1 MAMSSVYRR
10 AGVVGIALACA
21 AANVDAQ
28 TWPAKSVRI
37 VVPFAPGGGTDIQAR
52 LFGKKLYESLG
63 QAFVIDNRT
72 GAGGLI
78 GAEAVARAAPDG
90 YTLLFSTAS
99 LAVNVS
105 LYKKIAFDPVKDF
118 DPVSWVSSIPL
129 VLVVH
134 PSVPARNV
142 RELVALARTRAGQ
155 FNAGSNGSG
164 TTSHLSIEMLKQQ
177 AGIPITHVPY
187 KGGGPATT
195 AVLSGEVDIAFPPML
210 SAQPFWQSG
219 KIKILAVTTA
229 IRSSVLPE
237 VPTMKSYY
245 PEFESD
251 NWYAFFVPAGTPKE
265 IVARLNAEL
274 VKALKA
280 PEVIEYMARD
290 GADPVGSTPAELAAY
305 YRREVLKYAKLIKA
319 ANIQPE

>member
-1 MAMSSVYRR
+1 
-10 AGVVGIALACA
+10 
-21 AANVDAQ
+21 
-28 TWPAKSVRI
+28 
-37 VVPFAPGGGTDIQAR
+37 
-52 LFGKKLYESLG
+52 
-63 QAFVIDNRT
+63 
-72 GAGGLI
+72 
-78 GAEAVARAAPDG
+78 
-90 YTLLFSTAS
+90 
-99 LAVNVS
+99 
-105 LYKKIAFDPVKDF
+105 
-118 DPVSWVSSIPL
+118 
-129 VLVVH
+129 
-134 PSVPARNV
+134 
-142 RELVALARTRAGQ
+142 
-155 FNAGSNGSG
+155 
-164 TTSHLSIEMLKQQ
+164 
-177 AGIPITHVPY
+177 
-187 KGGGPATT
+187 
-195 AVLSGEVDIAFPPML
+195 ML